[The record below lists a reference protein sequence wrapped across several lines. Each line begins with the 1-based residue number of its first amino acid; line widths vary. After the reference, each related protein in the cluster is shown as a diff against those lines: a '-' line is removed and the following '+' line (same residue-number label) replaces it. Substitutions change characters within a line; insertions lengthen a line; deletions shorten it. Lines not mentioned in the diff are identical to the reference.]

1 MKTKLDRAYQL
12 ELLEILAHDYPRICN
27 IHGHLKDAGQEAE
40 DKYVANMIY
49 LEQHQLIDSG
59 ITRALGGDPVIGYP
73 SINNRGMDLLA
84 NDGGLSA
91 ILGVVTV
98 RLEADT
104 LRAILEAKISES
116 HADPSLK
123 QAMIRKIRELPLDAI
138 KTLSSELLKKGL
150 DQLPN
155 AVQSIQSLLFGLP
168 S

>member
-1 MKTKLDRAYQL
+1 METKLDRAYQL
-12 ELLEILAHDYPRICN
+12 ELLQILARDYPKVCN
-27 IHGHLKDAGQEAE
+27 IHGHLKDATPEAI

-59 ITRALGGDPVIGYP
+59 IARVLGPDPVIGYP
-73 SINNRGMDLLA
+73 CINCRGMDLLA

-104 LRAILEAKISES
+104 LKAILEAKINES
-116 HADPSLK
+116 HADPTLK

-155 AVQSIQSLLFGLP
+155 AVQSIQTLLF
-168 S
+168 